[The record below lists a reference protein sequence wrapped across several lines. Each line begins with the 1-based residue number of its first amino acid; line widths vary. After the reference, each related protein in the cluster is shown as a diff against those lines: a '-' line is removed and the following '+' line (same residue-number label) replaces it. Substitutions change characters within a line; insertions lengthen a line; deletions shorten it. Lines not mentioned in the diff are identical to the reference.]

1 MRSFKKIIGKILLS
15 ALLSAAF
22 MVGGNADA
30 EEQTLKCTLYV
41 GASMDSDAQS
51 SIEMKDAGLML
62 KSGRRTGVCVFDDG
76 QVADKQWVFVTRAIG
91 DGSTASEMG
100 YSVYTM
106 DTGESVFAKF
116 AIDFGSN
123 GASGVYTI
131 LGGTGNFEGATGDGS
146 ITGTQSPW
154 ATTPVVKIVLNVK
167 TP

>member
-1 MRSFKKIIGKILLS
+1 
-15 ALLSAAF
+15 
-22 MVGGNADA
+22 
-30 EEQTLKCTLYV
+30 
-41 GASMDSDAQS
+41 
-51 SIEMKDAGLML
+51 
-62 KSGRRTGVCVFDDG
+62 
-76 QVADKQWVFVTRAIG
+76 
-91 DGSTASEMG
+91 MG

-106 DTGESVFAKF
+106 DNGDSVFAKF